1 MSKFLQVC
9 SLGRQDWVLSLG
21 SCAGCMISQLQSCPT
36 LCNSMDCSP
45 SGSSVHGI
53 LQARILEQV
62 ALSSSGDLLDQ
73 TRVSEVSCMAGI
85 FITTSAPCKAP
96 CKSPR
101 VSQGLN
107 QRDSR
112 AAVYPEDTKAK
123 SASGCKSKM
132 FISLLYYLQ
141 IILDFQRSP
150 IFLGQCPQHL
160 FKARNGRSRSF
171 YSSYIFSQHLC
182 YLPDFFSSDLFF

>member
-1 MSKFLQVC
+1 MSNSLQFYGLQPIRPLSMGFSRQEYWSRLPCLPLGIFLIRPA
-9 SLGRQDWVLSLG
+9 SLK
-21 SCAGCMISQLQSCPT
+21 
-36 LCNSMDCSP
+36 SP
-45 SGSSVHGI
+45 
-53 LQARILEQV
+53 
-62 ALSSSGDLLDQ
+62 AL
-73 TRVSEVSCMAGI
+73 AGI
-85 FITTSAPCKAP
+85 FITTRATCKA
-96 CKSPR
+96 PR

-107 QRDSR
+107 QSDSR
-112 AAVYPEDTKAK
+112 ASVYPEDTKAK
-123 SASGCKSKM
+123 SASGMIQFVDRIFSLLGCKSEM

-160 FKARNGRSRSF
+160 FKARNSRSMSF